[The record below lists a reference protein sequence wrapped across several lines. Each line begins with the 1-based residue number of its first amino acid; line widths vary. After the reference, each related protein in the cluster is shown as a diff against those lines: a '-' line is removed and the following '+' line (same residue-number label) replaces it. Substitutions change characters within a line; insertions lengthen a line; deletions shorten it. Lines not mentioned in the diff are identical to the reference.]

1 MSYAEIKHTLNSK
14 VGTSEFKALNELIGG
29 DITALQSLLTS
40 GHVPIV
46 KSVQRGTFESE
57 GSITIKSVD
66 ITKSILITSGDGGGA
81 YAYAIAIGTYSTRYG
96 GGRAVLLAHLS
107 NSTTITVNNTRNAI
121 GNGEGSSTL
130 PYGKL
135 SWQVIE
141 FY

>member
-46 KSVQRGTFESE
+46 KSVQRGVVNSNSDKNGKKGTVNINRVDSSKTIVILNDLPIV
-57 GSITIKSVD
+57 GSD
-66 ITKSILITSGDGGGA
+66 GEAHGAILTSLNSNSFS
-81 YAYAIAIGTYSTRYG
+81 YQVGTYSHY
-96 GGRAVLLAHLS
+96 S
-107 NSTTITVNNTRNAI
+107 NVTGSTYYNNDF
-121 GNGEGSSTL
+121 
-130 PYGKL
+130 